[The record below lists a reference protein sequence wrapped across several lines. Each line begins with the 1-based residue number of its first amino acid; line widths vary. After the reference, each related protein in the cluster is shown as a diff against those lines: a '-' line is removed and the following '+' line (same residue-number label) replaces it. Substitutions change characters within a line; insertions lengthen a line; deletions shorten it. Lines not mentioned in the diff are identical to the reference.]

1 VLARTS
7 ATADKTMSNRLPYW
21 RLSSFYFFYFALLG
35 GIAPFI
41 ALYLDHLGFSAA
53 RIGELVAIPMVMRCI
68 APNLWAWL
76 ADRTQQRLRIV
87 RFSAL
92 CTLLSFALILLGKSY
107 AWLALIMVLHAFFW
121 HAILAQFEVITLAH
135 LGAEGDRYS
144 QLRLWGSV
152 GFVLIVVGFG
162 YLFDQVGLDYYPG
175 AILLI
180 MAGIVLSS
188 YWVPSEPQDTAVHKQ
203 SITDKT
209 AVRTP
214 QLLPIAI
221 FLACV
226 TLMQLSHGP
235 YYTFLTLHLID
246 LDYSRAVIG
255 WLWALGVVAEI
266 ALFVIMPWLLRYIA
280 LQHIIVISLLLAAL
294 RWWLLGYYADNLPLL
309 LFIQLLH
316 AATFGS
322 FHAASIHFV
331 QRFFSP
337 HKQGQGQ
344 GLYVSFSGVGGA
356 LGALYAGYT
365 WQPLGAEL
373 TFAIASAIAVLA
385 TVLAFFGLRSH
396 SAIRH

>member
-1 VLARTS
+1 
-7 ATADKTMSNRLPYW
+7 MMNGGLPYW
-21 RLSSFYFFYFALLG
+21 RLSSFYFFYFSLLG
-35 GIAPFI
+35 AIAPFI
-41 ALYLDHLGFSAA
+41 ALYFYHLGFSAA
-53 RIGELVAIPMVMRCI
+53 RIGELVAIPMLMRCI
-68 APNLWAWL
+68 APGLWGWL
-76 ADRTQQRLRIV
+76 ADRSQQRLRIV
-87 RFSAL
+87 RFGAI

-107 AWLALIMVLHAFFW
+107 PWLALIMVLHAFFW

-135 LGAEGDRYS
+135 LGADSERYS

-152 GFVLIVVGFG
+152 GFVLVVVGFG
-162 YLFDQVGLDYYPG
+162 YLFDQVGLDYYPW
-175 AILLI
+175 AILLV
-180 MAGIVLSS
+180 MGGIVLSS
-188 YWVPSEPQDTAVHKQ
+188 FWVPNEPKNLATLTTHQPASAHSAT
-203 SITDKT
+203 SS
-209 AVRTP
+209 
-214 QLLPIAI
+214 LPLKPVII

-246 LDYSRAVIG
+246 LGYSRAAIG

-266 ALFVIMPWLLRYIA
+266 GLFVIMPWLLQR
-280 LQHIIVISLLLAAL
+280 LRLKHIIVMSLLLAAL
-294 RWWLLGYYADNLPLL
+294 RWWLLGYYADSLPLL

-331 QRFFSP
+331 QRYFAS

-365 WQPLGAEL
+365 WQPLGAGL
-373 TFAIASAIAVLA
+373 TFSLASAVALVAAL
-385 TVLAFFGLRSH
+385 LMQFGLRENTQGKLIKPS
-396 SAIRH
+396 

>member
-1 VLARTS
+1 
-7 ATADKTMSNRLPYW
+7 MMNGGLPYW
-21 RLSSFYFFYFALLG
+21 RLSSFYFFYFSLLG
-35 GIAPFI
+35 AIAPFL
-41 ALYLDHLGFSAA
+41 ALYFDHLGFSAA
-53 RIGELVAIPMVMRCI
+53 RIGELVAIPMLMRCI
-68 APNLWAWL
+68 APGLWGWL
-76 ADRTQQRLRIV
+76 ADRSQQRLNIV
-87 RFSAL
+87 RFGAI

-107 AWLALIMVLHAFFW
+107 AWLTLIMILHAFFW

-135 LGAEGDRYS
+135 LGADSERYS

-152 GFVLIVVGFG
+152 GFVLVVVGFG
-162 YLFDQVGLDYYPG
+162 YLFDQVGLDYYPW
-175 AILLI
+175 AILVV
-180 MAGIVLSS
+180 MGGIVLSS
-188 YWVPSEPQDTAVHKQ
+188 FWVPNEPKNMQPAATQPSTSAE
-203 SITDKT
+203 SP
-209 AVRTP
+209 RN
-214 QLLPIAI
+214 QLPLMPIII

-246 LDYSRAVIG
+246 LGYSRAVIG

-266 ALFVIMPWLLRYIA
+266 GLFVIMPWLLQR
-280 LQHIIVISLLLAAL
+280 LRLKHIIAISLLLAAV
-294 RWWLLGYYADNLPLL
+294 RWWLLGYYAASLPLL

-331 QRFFSP
+331 QHYFAK

-365 WQPLGAEL
+365 WQPLGAGL
-373 TFAIASAIAVLA
+373 TFGLASAVALA
-385 TVLAFFGLRSH
+385 AALLMQFGLRES
-396 SAIRH
+396 STGKGIKRS

>member
-1 VLARTS
+1 
-7 ATADKTMSNRLPYW
+7 M
-21 RLSSFYFFYFALLG
+21 
-35 GIAPFI
+35 
-41 ALYLDHLGFSAA
+41 
-53 RIGELVAIPMVMRCI
+53 
-68 APNLWAWL
+68 
-76 ADRTQQRLRIV
+76 
-87 RFSAL
+87 
-92 CTLLSFALILLGKSY
+92 
-107 AWLALIMVLHAFFW
+107 
-121 HAILAQFEVITLAH
+121 ITLAH
-135 LGAEGDRYS
+135 LGSDSDRYS

-162 YLFDQVGLDYYPG
+162 YVFEQVGLDYYPW

-188 YWVPSEPQDTAVHKQ
+188 YWVPSEPQDTAAHKQ
-203 SITDKT
+203 SITNKA
-209 AVRTP
+209 AVAST
-214 QLLPIAI
+214 QLLPIVI
-221 FLACV
+221 FLTCV

-246 LDYSRAVIG
+246 LDYSRALIG

-266 ALFVIMPWLLRYIA
+266 ALFVIMPWVLRHIS
-280 LQHIIVISLLLAAL
+280 LQHIIAMSLFLAAL
-294 RWWLLGYYADNLPLL
+294 RWWLLGYYADSLPLL

-331 QRFFSP
+331 QRYFSP

-365 WQPLGAEL
+365 WQPLGAGL
-373 TFAIASAIAVLA
+373 TFAIASAIALLAAVLA
-385 TVLAFFGLRSH
+385 LLGLRK
-396 SAIRH
+396 